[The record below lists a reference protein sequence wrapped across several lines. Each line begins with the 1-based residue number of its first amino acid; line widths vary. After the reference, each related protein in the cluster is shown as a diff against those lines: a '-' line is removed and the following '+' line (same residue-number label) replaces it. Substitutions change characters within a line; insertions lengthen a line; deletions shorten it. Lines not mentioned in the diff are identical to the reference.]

1 MRLSA
6 VTYLVRDY
14 DEAIAWFQHCLNFEL
29 LEDTKLTDEK
39 RWVRIAPPNAG
50 TCLLLARADT
60 EAQNNAIGKAAGDR
74 VAFFLFTDDF
84 AAKHAHMIEAGVHFL
99 EQPRNEV
106 YGIVAVFTD
115 LYGNKWDLIEPKSG

>member
-1 MRLSA
+1 MMRLSA

-14 DEAIAWFQHCLNFEL
+14 DEAIAWFQRCLNFEL

-60 EAQNNAIGKAAGDR
+60 DGQRSAIGKAAGDR
-74 VAFFLFTDDF
+74 VAFFLFTENF
-84 AAKHAHMIEAGVHFL
+84 AAEHARMTAAGVHFL
-99 EQPRNEV
+99 EQPRNET
-106 YGIVAVFTD
+106 YGTVAVFAD
-115 LYGNKWDLIEPKSG
+115 LYGNKWDLIEP